1 MAMSFAVA
9 GLRSSG
15 RCYHTQPWM
24 RRQNLPGL
32 LAALGGR
39 AFYDRV
45 TSFPKSASPLHWP
58 KRMPRTPARSC
69 PLLGQV
75 LTSAL
80 PDESEIERRGGL
92 FQREK
97 PIRKVTVTLGDHIYT
112 LEDLG
117 RGPLAAARAKVV
129 RGITLK
135 TEPMPVEDWLA
146 DLSAEISRPAPHQN
160 EKAFFALKNLLD

>member
-1 MAMSFAVA
+1 MTSDEFSQVGVA
-9 GLRSSG
+9 GALAHAYAQDAR
-15 RCYHTQPWM
+15 TF
-24 RRQNLPGL
+24 LPL
-32 LAALGGR
+32 LA
-39 AFYDRV
+39 
-45 TSFPKSASPLHWP
+45 
-58 KRMPRTPARSC
+58 
-69 PLLGQV
+69 QV

-80 PDESEIERRGGL
+80 PDESEIERKGGL

-117 RGPLAAARAKVV
+117 RGPLSAYLAKVV

-146 DLSAEISRPAPHQN
+146 DLSAEIAARAHQN

>member
-1 MAMSFAVA
+1 MTNDEFANVGVA
-9 GLRSSG
+9 GA
-15 RCYHTQPWM
+15 
-24 RRQNLPGL
+24 
-32 LAALGGR
+32 LAHAY
-39 AFYDRV
+39 AQD
-45 TSFPKSASPLHWP
+45 A
-58 KRMPRTPARSC
+58 RTFL

-80 PDESEIERRGGL
+80 PEECEIERRGGL

-97 PIRKVTVTLGDHIYT
+97 PIRKVTVALGDQIYT

-117 RGPLAAARAKVV
+117 RGPLAATRAKIV

-135 TEPMPVEDWLA
+135 TEPLPVEDWLA
-146 DLSAEISRPAPHQN
+146 DLSAEISARATQN

>member
-1 MAMSFAVA
+1 MTGDEFSQVGVA
-9 GLRSSG
+9 GA
-15 RCYHTQPWM
+15 
-24 RRQNLPGL
+24 
-32 LAALGGR
+32 LAHAY
-39 AFYDRV
+39 AQD
-45 TSFPKSASPLHWP
+45 A
-58 KRMPRTPARSC
+58 RTFL

-80 PDESEIERRGGL
+80 PEESEIERKGGL

-112 LEDLG
+112 LEDMG
-117 RGPLAAARAKVV
+117 RGPLAANRAKVV

-146 DLSAEISRPAPHQN
+146 DLSAEISTRATQN
-160 EKAFFALKNLLD
+160 EKAFFALKDLLD

>member
-1 MAMSFAVA
+1 MNGEEFSQVGVA
-9 GLRSSG
+9 GA
-15 RCYHTQPWM
+15 
-24 RRQNLPGL
+24 
-32 LAALGGR
+32 LAHAY
-39 AFYDRV
+39 AQD
-45 TSFPKSASPLHWP
+45 A
-58 KRMPRTPARSC
+58 RTFL

-80 PDESEIERRGGL
+80 PDETVVERRGGL

-97 PIRKVTVTLGDHIYT
+97 PIRKVLVTLGDSIYT

-117 RGPLAAARAKVV
+117 RGPLSATLAKVV

-135 TEPMPVEDWLA
+135 TEAVPVEDWLA
-146 DLSAEISRPAPHQN
+146 DLSAHVAARAQQN